1 MEMDLLLSQI
11 IAGLTRGSIYYLMIV
26 GMTLLYGVLG
36 VLNVAHVSFFAIG
49 AYVTYMFWA
58 MLQDYTFS
66 YWVAIPLTLLTM
78 AAIGLFIEFVL
89 MRLLYKRI
97 MVESLL
103 ATFGLIYVFTD
114 LIKIVFGV
122 SGFSIKS
129 PILAH
134 SLMTIGA
141 TTVSVATVFTIAVA
155 LVVAGLLWFWLEK
168 TRTGKI
174 VVATQSD
181 REMVSALGFRV
192 PLIYT
197 SLFVVSAIM
206 AGLAGAMWMATGV
219 AQPYRLDMPMLGPA
233 FVILVV
239 GGMDSMRGTFLAAML
254 MGVIFALSV
263 VFFPRGGMLIIYAV
277 ALLVLA
283 FRPWGFFGTK
293 GRLM

>member
-1 MEMDLLLSQI
+1 MDLILSQI

-36 VLNVAHVSFFAIG
+36 VLNLAHVSFFAVA

-58 MLQDYTFS
+58 MLQDYNFS

-78 AAIGLFIEFVL
+78 AAIGFIVEFVVIR
-89 MRLLYKRI
+89 RLYRRI

-103 ATFGLIYVFTD
+103 TTFGLIYIFTD
-114 LIKIVFGV
+114 LIKIVYGV
-122 SGFSIKS
+122 SGYSIKS
-129 PILAH
+129 PMLSH

-155 LVVAGLLWFWLEK
+155 IMVAGLLWFWLEK

-174 VVATQSD
+174 VKAAQSD
-181 REMVSALGFRV
+181 REMVSALGIRV

-197 SLFVVSAIM
+197 SLFVISAM
-206 AGLAGAMWMATGV
+206 LAGLAGAMWMATGV
-219 AQPYRLDMPMLGPA
+219 AQPYRLDLPMLGPI
-233 FVILVV
+233 FVIMVV
-239 GGMDSMRGTFLAAML
+239 GGMDSLLGTFVAAML

-263 VFFPRGGMLIIYAV
+263 IFFPRGGLLIIYAV